1 MKNFEQIAATPE
13 ALGAFL
19 SALPV
24 ADGPWDA
31 EFRRVFCAGC
41 SAENCDGD
49 NCPRSAE
56 RNNPLWWLN
65 KGTAQDAPDYEFSP
79 EEVAAIEKMAQAE
92 HAHGQKNAA
101 PGSKPGTAQRRI
113 GTASATAAWKVLQ
126 AMGYVN
132 ETPFQETQDFLRK
145 AQEILEIMKQ
155 AGIDPVY
162 WESVLAMA
170 ATFDVHMRG

>member
-1 MKNFEQIAATPE
+1 MNNYERIVETPE

-19 SALPV
+19 AALPV
-24 ADGPWDA
+24 ADGPWDT
-31 EFRRVFCAGC
+31 EFRRVFCADC
-41 SAENCDGD
+41 SAENCDGA
-49 NCPRSAE
+49 NCPHSAE
-56 RNNPLWWLN
+56 RNNPLWWL
-65 KGTAQDAPDYEFSP
+65 
-79 EEVAAIEKMAQAE
+79 IQAE
-92 HAHGQKNAA
+92 AKLGQGQQAGGEKSAA
-101 PGSKPGTAQRRI
+101 PGDRPDTAQRQI

>member
-1 MKNFEQIAATPE
+1 MKNFEQIAETPE

-31 EFRRVFCAGC
+31 EFRRVFCAAC

-49 NCPRSAE
+49 NCPHSAE

-79 EEVAAIEKMAQAE
+79 EDAEAIERMAQME
-92 HAHGQKNAA
+92 PAHGFPLTVIPDEDK
-101 PGSKPGTAQRRI
+101 GTLTVTKDGVTLALGGMEAVILAQI
-113 GTASATAAWKVLQ
+113 ILTQ
-126 AMGYVN
+126 AR
-132 ETPFQETQDFLRK
+132 EAK
-145 AQEILEIMKQ
+145 
-155 AGIDPVY
+155 
-162 WESVLAMA
+162 
-170 ATFDVHMRG
+170 